1 MRQSLGD
8 DKAQVTLALAADYLE
23 VLATARSVGL
33 LPARRCLVAL
43 VREFAAARAG
53 EPHDQEPGNVY
64 VVVLEPRTAQ
74 PPRRLWGQLVGH
86 GCGGVLV
93 VHDLNRDGRDEI
105 FFWVDGQACAAG
117 VLQMTR
123 ANQARWLYRSEGRFR
138 AEARDV
144 NRDRRWEI
152 VESWLTVQLDEPHYS
167 QISRQR
173 CLFARK
179 LWRWDKR
186 AGAYRTMSTRGLQ
199 CIQAL
204 PPYDPEYPE
213 TDGQPMAN
221 STTQADVMV
230 TLKGELGGDVPQSG
244 GCVRRDGFALVSCQ
258 GQTQDTPCA

>member
-1 MRQSLGD
+1 
-8 DKAQVTLALAADYLE
+8 
-23 VLATARSVGL
+23 
-33 LPARRCLVAL
+33 

-86 GCGGVLV
+86 GYGGVLV

-144 NRDRRWEI
+144 NRDRLWEI

-167 QISRQR
+167 QIARQR

-179 LWRWDKR
+179 MWRWDKR
-186 AGAYRTMSTRGLQ
+186 AGAYRFWKVEPDWATQKGLSRD
-199 CIQAL
+199 AL
-204 PPYDPEYPE
+204 QRTPGAREI
-213 TDGQPMAN
+213 
-221 STTQADVMV
+221 
-230 TLKGELGGDVPQSG
+230 LG
-244 GCVRRDGFALVSCQ
+244 L
-258 GQTQDTPCA
+258 

>member
-8 DKAQVTLALAADYLE
+8 DKAQVTLALAADYFE

-86 GCGGVLV
+86 GYGGVLV

-144 NRDRRWEI
+144 NRDRLWEI
-152 VESWLTVQLDEPHYS
+152 VESWLTTQLDEPHYS
-167 QISRQR
+167 QIARQR
-173 CLFARK
+173 CLCARK
-179 LWRWDKR
+179 IWHWDKR
-186 AGAYRTMSTRGLQ
+186 AGKYRLWKVEPDWEAQKRLSREELQRTPGAREILGL
-199 CIQAL
+199 
-204 PPYDPEYPE
+204 
-213 TDGQPMAN
+213 
-221 STTQADVMV
+221 
-230 TLKGELGGDVPQSG
+230 
-244 GCVRRDGFALVSCQ
+244 
-258 GQTQDTPCA
+258 

>member
-1 MRQSLGD
+1 MSQSSRD
-8 DKAQVTLALAADYLE
+8 DKAQVALAFAADYLD
-23 VLATARSVGL
+23 VLATARSARL

-86 GCGGVLV
+86 GYGGVLV

-117 VLQMTR
+117 VLQMIRPT
-123 ANQARWLYRSEGRFR
+123 QARWLYRSEGRFR

-144 NRDRRWEI
+144 NRDRLWEI
-152 VESWLTVQLDEPHYS
+152 VESWLTIQLDEPHYS
-167 QISRQR
+167 QIARQR

-179 LWRWDKR
+179 IWQWDKH
-186 AGAYRTMSTRGLQ
+186 AGAYHLWKVEPDWETQRRLSRDELQRTPGAREILGL
-199 CIQAL
+199 
-204 PPYDPEYPE
+204 
-213 TDGQPMAN
+213 
-221 STTQADVMV
+221 
-230 TLKGELGGDVPQSG
+230 
-244 GCVRRDGFALVSCQ
+244 
-258 GQTQDTPCA
+258 

>member
-1 MRQSLGD
+1 MSQSSRD
-8 DKAQVTLALAADYLE
+8 DKAQVALAFAADYLD
-23 VLATARSVGL
+23 VLATARSARL

-74 PPRRLWGQLVGH
+74 PPRRLWKQLVGH

-144 NRDRRWEI
+144 NRDRLWEI

-167 QISRQR
+167 QIARQR

-179 LWRWDKR
+179 IWHWDKR
-186 AGAYRTMSTRGLQ
+186 AGKYRLWKVEPDWEAQKRLSREELQRTPGAREILGL
-199 CIQAL
+199 
-204 PPYDPEYPE
+204 
-213 TDGQPMAN
+213 
-221 STTQADVMV
+221 
-230 TLKGELGGDVPQSG
+230 
-244 GCVRRDGFALVSCQ
+244 
-258 GQTQDTPCA
+258 

>member
-8 DKAQVTLALAADYLE
+8 DKAQVTLALAADYFE

-86 GCGGVLV
+86 GYGGVLV

-144 NRDRRWEI
+144 NRDRLWEI

-167 QISRQR
+167 QIARQR

-179 LWRWDKR
+179 IWHWDKR
-186 AGAYRTMSTRGLQ
+186 AGKYRLWKVEPDWEAQKRLSREELQRTPGAREILGL
-199 CIQAL
+199 
-204 PPYDPEYPE
+204 
-213 TDGQPMAN
+213 
-221 STTQADVMV
+221 
-230 TLKGELGGDVPQSG
+230 
-244 GCVRRDGFALVSCQ
+244 
-258 GQTQDTPCA
+258 